1 MYMVQNQLSCA
12 KTHKDKAVSLKEHKP
27 RSRFLFGEYMN
38 KKYIY
43 QASLSDVLP
52 VLKEKLPFLR
62 LVSTQFDNIPSG
74 LRNSRNQNVVTHIK
88 GRYCHNLFLFHSY
101 ILLLHHK

>member
-1 MYMVQNQLSCA
+1 MVQNQLSCA

-52 VLKEKLPFLR
+52 EQKEKLPFLR
-62 LVSTQFDNIPSG
+62 LVSTQFDNIHSG
-74 LRNSRNQNVVTHIK
+74 LCNNRSQNVVTHIK
-88 GRYCHNLFLFHSY
+88 GRYCRNLIRFHSY
-101 ILLLHHK
+101 ILHLHHK